1 MPGFACRPV
10 RVRFVVD
17 KVALVQAVSLVLR
30 VFPVSIILPVLY
42 ANLHLH
48 IAVTGMRNGQ
58 V

>member
-1 MPGFACRPV
+1 M
-10 RVRFVVD
+10 RFVVD